1 MPSLPVRAE
10 TVVMVCQLSS
20 VSSAL
25 VGFHWMRPWC
35 WRRERWEGEI
45 LACGEKYTRKNNQ
58 NNVAS
63 NRKIVAM
70 TSFIVL
76 VVVEVA
82 DMTDGLM
89 GMQ

>member
-1 MPSLPVRAE
+1 
-10 TVVMVCQLSS
+10 
-20 VSSAL
+20 
-25 VGFHWMRPWC
+25 MRPAC
-35 WRRERWEGEI
+35 WRRESWGGEI